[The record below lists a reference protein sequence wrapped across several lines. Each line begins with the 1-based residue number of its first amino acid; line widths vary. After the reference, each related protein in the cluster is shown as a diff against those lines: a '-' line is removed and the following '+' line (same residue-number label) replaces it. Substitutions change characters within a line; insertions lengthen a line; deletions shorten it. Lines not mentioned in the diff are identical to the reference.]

1 MKYVILGA
9 IILVVIFLANSGALF
24 KVNGLNMRNQAHP
37 TDALMTGGQ
46 PSLAD
51 LAVLKERGIT
61 TVINLRGLNEKLGF
75 DESAELEKLGMAYVQ
90 IPMSS
95 AKDLTKEN
103 ASKLDAALKDIKGT
117 ALIHCASGNR
127 VGALLALREFQIN
140 GKSAEE
146 SMAFGTKSGMTG
158 LAPEVKKLLVK

>member
-1 MKYVILGA
+1 MKFAILGA
-9 IILVVIFLANSGALF
+9 IILVVIIVNSRATF
-24 KVNGLNMRNQAHP
+24 SQDGLNMRNQAHP
-37 TDALMTGGQ
+37 TETLMTGGQ

-75 DESAELEKLGMAYVQ
+75 DEAAELEKLGMDYVQ

-95 AKDLTKEN
+95 AADLTKEN
-103 ASKLDAALKDIKGT
+103 ALKLDDALKNSKGKT
-117 ALIHCASGNR
+117 VVHCASGNR
-127 VGALLALREFQIN
+127 VGALLALREFQIK

-146 SMAFGTKSGMTG
+146 AMAFGKTAGMTK
-158 LAPEVKKLLVK
+158 LASAVKELLVK